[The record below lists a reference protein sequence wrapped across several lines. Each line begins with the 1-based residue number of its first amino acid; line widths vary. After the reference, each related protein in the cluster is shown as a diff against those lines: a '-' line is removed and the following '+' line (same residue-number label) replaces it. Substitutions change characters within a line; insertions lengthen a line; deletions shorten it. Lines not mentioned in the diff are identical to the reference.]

1 MLKSV
6 SEFSFIIL
14 DFFGSL
20 GALGSLDVLGAFGSL
35 DVLGAFGS
43 LGALGAFG
51 SLGTRGSL
59 GALGARVA
67 LSSLGSCGAR
77 GVLGARGALGAA
89 SLCIFNYN
97 NITIIIIYVYIIS
110 IISITRYDNIAM
122 KGTNNISGKIVF
134 ALLASLLF
142 VSNPKHFIFPSLS
155 KNSFG

>member
-14 DFFGSL
+14 DFFS
-20 GALGSLDVLGAFGSL
+20 SLGAFGSL

-43 LGALGAFG
+43 LGALGA
-51 SLGTRGSL
+51 RGSL
-59 GALGARVA
+59 GSRGACCAL
-67 LSSLGSCGAR
+67 GAR

-134 ALLASLLF
+134 ALPASLLF

-155 KNSFG
+155 KKSFG